1 MYRTYAKF
9 ISFYIDLV
17 LVNHLE
23 SVLLDMEFIVDLA
36 MVCILSSRT
45 EFKKIYSVWIYSK
58 EHLLVDI
65 RIGRLVLLHMGIL
78 HEITIL
84 TVTTITIKCL
94 IQT

>member
-36 MVCILSSRT
+36 MVCILSSRI
-45 EFKKIYSVWIYSK
+45 EFKKIYSV
-58 EHLLVDI
+58 
-65 RIGRLVLLHMGIL
+65 
-78 HEITIL
+78 
-84 TVTTITIKCL
+84 
-94 IQT
+94 